1 MTGRDDFRQRME
13 DINRPENPHGEA
25 GDSVVDCFLLRYI
38 PFRESYL
45 VESSA
50 LATSQT
56 LMFFVSDS
64 RNHFLVSCRAL
75 RRLLENADIVG
86 N

>member
-1 MTGRDDFRQRME
+1 MTGREDFHQCME

-25 GDSVVDCFLLRYI
+25 GDSVVDRLLLRYI

-45 VESSA
+45 VESPA

-56 LMFFVSDS
+56 LMFFVSNS
-64 RNHFLVSCRAL
+64 RNRFLVSFRAL
-75 RRLLENADIVG
+75 
-86 N
+86 